1 MNDIAAVRQGV
12 DRLLLGDLQPML
24 GLLAD
29 DVAFTVAVGGDAPEY
44 VEQSGKQPVVDYFM
58 GLGGLVTFWQMDY
71 TARGDQLIAW
81 GKESFTIERCEIEG
95 GCEFALVFDV
105 SEGMITRF
113 LVLEDLPSFIRA
125 GGSLVELSSRDWAEA
140 QPSTNFFNPSSI
152 IPQFDSEWARASSVG
167 LLSWVSETRVRS
179 PSADN

>member
-44 VEQSGKQPVVDYFM
+44 LEQSGKQPVVDYFM

-95 GCEFALVFDV
+95 GCEFAP
-105 SEGMITRF
+105 G
-113 LVLEDLPSFIRA
+113 IRRVRRNDHPVPGA
-125 GGSLVELSSRDWAEA
+125 GGPALVHPGWWV
-140 QPSTNFFNPSSI
+140 PG
-152 IPQFDSEWARASSVG
+152 RAV
-167 LLSWVSETRVRS
+167 V
-179 PSADN
+179 P